1 MCGSTRGAA
10 DVLILI
16 EGWDGTRGELQI
28 AK

>member
-10 DVLILI
+10 DVLIF
-16 EGWDGTRGELQI
+16 DGGMDGRRGELQI